1 MRRLLCSCI
10 ALTTLACSP
19 TDAGKAAPAKPADAP
34 AAPAKPA
41 DAPAAPA
48 NPHAP
53 AAPVNPHADPH
64 AAPADPHAAPT
75 VRAPVNPQPVTPAG
89 TVRGETVEGLGFS
102 VPTEW
107 TRRPASNEMRLA
119 EFTLPGPGGEVTLIV
134 SRFKGGGGDA
144 ASNVNRWKTQ
154 FVTADGAPQ
163 TDAKVQTALRPP
175 LTITRVD
182 IAGTNV
188 APVMPG
194 APKAYNEP
202 NSRLLGVIVEGAGD
216 PYFFKAVG
224 AADTLVVWEPAFT
237 AFADSIAPAAG

>member
-1 MRRLLCSCI
+1 V
-10 ALTTLACSP
+10 
-19 TDAGKAAPAKPADAP
+19 
-34 AAPAKPA
+34 
-41 DAPAAPA
+41 

-64 AAPADPHAAPT
+64 ATPADPHAAPAAPT

-89 TVRGETVEGLGFS
+89 TVRGETLEGLAFS

-107 TRRPASNEMRLA
+107 TRRPPANEMRLA
-119 EFTLPGPGGEVTLIV
+119 EFTVPGPGGEVTLIV

-163 TDAKVQTALRPP
+163 TEAKVQTALRPP

-182 IAGTNV
+182 ISGTNI

-202 NSRLLGVIVEGAGD
+202 NSRMLGVIVEGAGD

-224 AADTLVVWEPAFT
+224 AADTLAVWEPAFT

>member
-1 MRRLLCSCI
+1 MRRLLCTCI

-34 AAPAKPA
+34 AKPA
-41 DAPAAPA
+41 D
-48 NPHAP
+48 AP
-53 AAPVNPHADPH
+53 AAPVNPHAPATPVNPHADPHATPADPH
-64 AAPADPHAAPT
+64 AAPAAPT

-107 TRRPASNEMRLA
+107 TRKPASNEMRLA

-163 TDAKVQTALRPP
+163 TEAKVQTALRPP

-182 IAGTNV
+182 IVGTNV

-194 APKAYNEP
+194 APRAYNEP
-202 NSRLLGVIVEGAGD
+202 NSRMLGVIVEGAGD

-224 AADTLVVWEPAFT
+224 AADTLAVWEPGFT
-237 AFADSIAPAAG
+237 AFADSIAPAGA